1 MRCADSRTVK
11 AIIARHILPGMA
23 TSRMGGIDLHS
34 HQRSG
39 VIRIMQA
46 LDEFGGA
53 LLCDEVGLGKTYTA
67 AAVMRQFA
75 SSVVVAPA
83 ALGPMWSGALDR
95 AGVRARIL
103 SVEQFSRSS
112 MESNGVDLVVV
123 DEAHYLRNCAT
134 RRFRNLAAFTDR
146 SRTLLLTATPIHNRK
161 DDIIALLSLFLGSA
175 AGSLTPAQLAR
186 CVIRR
191 SRKSV
196 ADLPVRI
203 HAPAACATISPEI
216 RSRILSLP
224 PPVPACD
231 GEGCATLVQFTLLR
245 QWASSNAALRAGLKM
260 RIGRARALVSA
271 LEAGV
276 YPTRSEMTA
285 WLIGSGDVQLAFP
298 SLVAGVGG
306 DSLLLETVKEHEG
319 ACVELLSL
327 LTAGGAGDEWRA
339 DTISR
344 IRRKYAGRKVVVF
357 TQFSATSRGLFS
369 LLKREPRVAQI
380 TSRLCEIASGAVS
393 REYILSRF
401 APHGGGTS
409 PPVAREDI
417 SLLITTDLCSEG
429 LNLQDASVVVHADL
443 PWTAARVEQR
453 IGRVARPGSSHSEV
467 FIHSLCVPEISEDML
482 RMGARLREKS
492 LLAALL
498 VGSSSPSE
506 QDSRE
511 LSIPDANESIQAV
524 LQRWES
530 GDPIHSEEEI
540 VIAGCAARQDCFLGL
555 ACDGERKFLL
565 GNVASLTTT
574 DPRIVADIIG
584 SLGDQDIQ
592 LYQSEYSGIIAE
604 TEEWLRQHRLEM
616 DLGIGISAHP
626 TRKRFARRLE
636 GIATRQPNHERAGKA
651 EQLDMARRAINSSYG
666 AGTEARLTAHLDGS
680 SETDWLR
687 HMATLYKTKAG
698 SNEWS
703 GFGIRALIVGR
714 ETP

>member
-11 AIIARHILPGMA
+11 AMIARHILPEMA
-23 TSRMGGIDLHS
+23 TSRMGCIDLHS

-39 VIRIMQA
+39 VVRIMRA
-46 LDEFGGA
+46 IDEFGGA

-83 ALGPMWSGALDR
+83 ALVPMWSSALDR
-95 AGVRARIL
+95 SGVRSEIL

-112 MESNGVDLVVV
+112 IESDGVELVVV
-123 DEAHYLRNCAT
+123 DEAHHLRNCAT
-134 RRFRNLAAFTDR
+134 RRYRNLATYTDR

-161 DDIIALLSLFLGSA
+161 NDIIALLSLFLGSA
-175 AGSLTPAQLAR
+175 AGSLSPAQLAR

-203 HAPAACATISPEI
+203 HAPAACATVSPDI

-224 PPVPACD
+224 PPVPASD
-231 GEGCATLVQFTLLR
+231 GEASATLVQFTLLR

-276 YPTRSEMTA
+276 YPTRSEMAA
-285 WLIGSGDVQLAFP
+285 WLIGNGDVQLAFP

-306 DSLLLETVKEHEG
+306 DSLLLETIKEHEG

-327 LTAGGAGDEWRA
+327 LTAGEASDEWRA

-344 IRRKYAGRKVVVF
+344 IRRKYAGKKVVVF
-357 TQFSATSRGLFS
+357 TQFAATARGLFS
-369 LLKREPRVAQI
+369 LLKREPGVALI

-393 REYILSRF
+393 REYILPRF
-401 APHGGGTS
+401 APRGSGTS
-409 PPVAREDI
+409 PPVAREEI
-417 SLLITTDLCSEG
+417 SLLVTTDLCSEG
-429 LNLQDASVVVHADL
+429 LNLQDASVLVHADL

-453 IGRVARPGSSHSEV
+453 IGRVARPSSAHSEV
-467 FIHSLCVPEISEDML
+467 VIHSLSVPEISEDIL

-492 LLAALL
+492 MLAALL
-498 VGSSSPSE
+498 VGGASPCE

-511 LSIPDANESIQAV
+511 LSIPDANESIHAV
-524 LQRWES
+524 LRQWDTADQTPWD
-530 GDPIHSEEEI
+530 GEI
-540 VIAGCAARQDCFLGL
+540 VIAGCAARQECVLGL
-555 ACDGERKFLL
+555 GSDGERHFLL
-565 GNVASLTTT
+565 AGVESPITT
-574 DPRIVADIIG
+574 DPRIVAHVIE
-584 SLGDQDIQ
+584 SLADQDIE
-592 LYQSEYSGIIAE
+592 LDLSEYSGIITE
-604 TEEWLRQHRLEM
+604 IEEWLRQHRLEM
-616 DLGIGISAHP
+616 DLGVGISAHS
-626 TRKRFARRLE
+626 TRKRLARRLE
-636 GIATRQPNHERAGKA
+636 SITTRQPNHERPHKA
-651 EQLDMARRAINSSYG
+651 AQLDRARHAINSSYG
-666 AGTEARLTAHLDGS
+666 AGTEARLLGHLDES
-680 SETDWLR
+680 NETDWLR
-687 HMATLYKTKAG
+687 HMATLHKKKAG

-703 GFGIRALIVGR
+703 GFGIRAVIVGR
-714 ETP
+714 TIP